1 MCSLQNAKLKRKVVS
16 LTWLRS
22 AWHLRIQSASRLKA
36 ATAEFFRYC
45 SMTGWPLVGNEGS
58 SIPIMT
64 IDVWFHSLIPYQ
76 KPPKWRD
83 LFSKLFLQQVAI
95 RQCLG
100 RSNEFT
106 LVPTYTKLYAYFEGH
121 PGILSPH
128 PWGLGI
134 FHRFHWKPN
143 HPQIPLTSTGPTPA
157 SQETRVMENLLIMGM
172 TFAGKK
178 HQNHGRLLFLG
189 PFLLFFL
196 LLLLLWLLLLLLL
209 LLSSCFVDR
218 GNLLLN
224 I

>member
-1 MCSLQNAKLKRKVVS
+1 MFPTKREIEKKGSLPYLTSICLTSEDSICFKV
-16 LTWLRS
+16 
-22 AWHLRIQSASRLKA
+22 
-36 ATAEFFRYC
+36 
-45 SMTGWPLVGNEGS
+45 EGS
-58 SIPIMT
+58 NSRVFSILLNDWLALSGEWGKFHPHHDHWCMIP
-64 IDVWFHSLIPYQ
+64 FPHSLYQ

-83 LFSKLFLQQVAI
+83 LFSNLFLQQVAI

-178 HQNHGRLLFLG
+178 HQNHGWLLFLG

-196 LLLLLWLLLLLLL
+196 LLWLLLLLLSL
-209 LLSSCFVDR
+209 LSLSSCFVDR
-218 GNLLLN
+218 GKSTP
-224 I
+224 